1 MVTPQAVTAVSQAEL
16 LAARRW
22 LSTSR
27 SRDVDTD
34 VIAELPPSAVYR
46 ALARHYDGGWP
57 QFQRDS
63 TTMQHGLRGRAE
75 RVRGPRSRRPDAEE
89 RRSR

>member
-1 MVTPQAVTAVSQAEL
+1 MVTPQVVTAVSKAEL

-22 LSTSR
+22 LSTSK
-27 SRDVDTD
+27 SRDVD
-34 VIAELPPSAVYR
+34 VEIIAELPPSAVYR

-57 QFQRDS
+57 KFQHDNEATQRA
-63 TTMQHGLRGRAE
+63 LLARAE
-75 RVRGPRSRRPDAEE
+75 RDRTSRAVRTDPED